1 MTLNKL
7 TKIENYETSPLGKHW
22 WVRLFRK
29 RTEKRINVLENQM
42 RSIINSLGLI
52 EPEEG
57 ERELSLVDRIEKI
70 EQKIQI
76 LEGMSKLEKTSAFS
90 NSIKYNK

>member
-1 MTLNKL
+1 MNAK
-7 TKIENYETSPLGKHW
+7 KWETHPLGKNW

-29 RTEKRINVLENQM
+29 QTEMRIDVLENQM

-57 ERELSLVDRIEKI
+57 EREFSMVDKI
-70 EQKIQI
+70 EELERKIKT
-76 LEGMSKLEKTSAFS
+76 LEERTYD
-90 NSIKYNK
+90 NTIKN